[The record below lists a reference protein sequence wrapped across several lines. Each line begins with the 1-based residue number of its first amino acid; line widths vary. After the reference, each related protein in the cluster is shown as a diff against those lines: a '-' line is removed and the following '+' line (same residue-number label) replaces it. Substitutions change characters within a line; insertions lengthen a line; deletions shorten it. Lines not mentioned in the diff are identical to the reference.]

1 MTSIA
6 WKQPDPFSFVAEDW
20 QEWKEVFTSFRR
32 CSKLYKE
39 DAVDQINTLYYTM
52 GAVEAK
58 KIAATFKFEG
68 KYRVA
73 GEEKDQKDNDF
84 DCVLH
89 KFSEYFMPTVM
100 RRYERA
106 RFTERKQ

>member
-1 MTSIA
+1 MENSSNSGKQIRGKMTSIA

-39 DAVDQINTLYYTM
+39 GAIDQINTLYYTM

-58 KIAATFKFEG
+58 KIAATFKFAG
-68 KYRVA
+68 KYTVA
-73 GEEKDQKDNDF
+73 GEEKYQKEDDF
-84 DCVLH
+84 DCVLI
-89 KFSEYFMPTVM
+89 SSPNTLC
-100 RRYERA
+100 
-106 RFTERKQ
+106 QQ